1 MKKSLIMGA
10 ASLVLAATPV
20 FGVFAATGD
29 PDAVVDNLSVTVE
42 EICTFTRSSGNG
54 SYSKS
59 MTANSFDDNF
69 ANTTLKA
76 VCNADDGYKVVGVY
90 TALAGTPG
98 GSIPFGNTK
107 PAAGTSKWAALK
119 GTSGSTYFANNA
131 NVITKSGA
139 DTSAGT
145 SQAIRYQVAT
155 ADNIAQGTYTGT
167 AKYTLTQ
174 N

>member
-10 ASLVLAATPV
+10 TSLVLAATPV

-29 PDAVVDNLSVTVE
+29 PAAVTDNLKVTVT

-59 MTANSFDDNF
+59 MLANSLDDNF

-76 VCNADDGYKVVGVY
+76 VCNADDGYKVVGTY

-98 GSIPFGNTK
+98 GSIPFGTTK
-107 PAAGTSKWAALK
+107 PAAGTSSWAALK
-119 GTSGSTYFANNA
+119 GTTGSTYLTNNG

-155 ADNIAQGTYTGT
+155 ADNIAQGSYQGT
-167 AKYTLTQ
+167 ATYTLTQ

>member
-1 MKKSLIMGA
+1 MKKSLIIGA
-10 ASLVLAATPV
+10 SSLILATTPV
-20 FGVFAATGD
+20 FGVFATTGD
-29 PDAVVDNLSVTVE
+29 PAAVTDNLSVTVE

-54 SYSKS
+54 SYSKGMS
-59 MTANSFDDNF
+59 ANGVDLNF

-98 GSIPFGNTK
+98 GSIPFGTTK
-107 PAAGTSKWAALK
+107 PAAGTSSWAVLK
-119 GTSGSTYFANNA
+119 GTSGSTYLTNNG

-139 DTSAGT
+139 DTSSGT
-145 SQAIRYQVAT
+145 SQAVRYQVAT
-155 ADNIAQGTYTGT
+155 ADNIAQGTYQGT
-167 AKYTLTQ
+167 ATYTLTQ

>member
-1 MKKSLIMGA
+1 MKKTLIMGA
-10 ASLVLAATPV
+10 TSLVLAATPV

-29 PDAVVDNLSVTVE
+29 PSAVTDNLKVTVT

-59 MTANSFDDNF
+59 MLANALDDNF

-76 VCNADDGYKVVGVY
+76 VCNADDGYKVVGTY

-98 GSIPFGNTK
+98 GSIPFGTTK
-107 PAAGTSKWAALK
+107 PAAGTSSWAVLK
-119 GTSGSTYFANNA
+119 GTTGSTYLTNNG
-131 NVITKSGA
+131 NIISKSGA

-145 SQAIRYQVAT
+145 SQAVRYQVAT

-167 AKYTLTQ
+167 ATYTLTQ